1 MSGALPERRRARVY
15 QSLQRTPMMLGLPQD
30 VVFLGGFAI
39 LLIVVTARMSLVVVG
54 LCVAIALI
62 ALPFLRLLVRPASRT
77 SWQSSPALCAT
88 PPFYPRQA
96 RARHSPHQDR
106 VGN

>member
-1 MSGALPERRRARVY
+1 MSGTPSERRRARVY

-62 ALPFLRLLVRPASRT
+62 ALPFLRLLFAREPDFLAILPR
-77 SWQSSPALCAT
+77 ALRYA
-88 PPFYPRQA
+88 PFYPRQA
-96 RARHSPHQDR
+96 RARHTPHQDR